1 MSSVRAVQARLIDG
15 TKDLNP
21 LETGFIAGVLDGSA
35 SFSCTLD
42 KHKKLLHWSVRV
54 AAQDATFIV
63 ALRVMT
69 GVGQFI
75 ELPKRKINVWSLG
88 VLDGFFLLSRILN
101 HLQIKHKQASLLLKY
116 KEHTL
121 ISTIKNHKFYSKEMR
136 RLNALRAFQA
146 QRMDDAT
153 FVGYFLGLFEVKAVA
168 ILIRNEP
175 LLSLSLPPQLL
186 KQIEQRIGGRIN
198 EDAVVWSGW
207 KAFDGIYDLTKSKL
221 FGLQG
226 TMELIKRY
234 ELGELKE
241 EELRKAALPKDGRY
255 KKVDVKELTKELD
268 ELAKRLKT

>member
-101 HLQIKHKQASLLLKY
+101 HLQIKYRQASLLLKY

-121 ISTIKNHKFYSKEMR
+121 ISTIKNHKFYSEEMR

-207 KAFDGIYDLTKSKL
+207 KAFDGIYDLTKNKL

-226 TMELIKRY
+226 TMELIKKY

>member
-121 ISTIKNHKFYSKEMR
+121 ISTIKNHKFYSEEMR

-241 EELRKAALPKDGRY
+241 EELRKATLPKDGRY
-255 KKVDVKELTKELD
+255 RKVDVKELTKELD